1 MVKKILVPIDGSG
14 TSGKAVK
21 YAADLAKQTGAA
33 ITLLSV
39 IDSSAYVARS
49 IPAVAA
55 PLHVIEPIEDY
66 LRQAATAYI
75 DAAKKICRSKKVR
88 AKSVTRSGHPVE
100 EILKEAKLSG
110 VDLIVINILS
120 GQRIGFT
127 RQACHPDRDRFLVK
141 LEIIG
146 TIFPFMTEHVII
158 GEWHISE
165 NIGDNPL

>member
-100 EILKEAKLSG
+100 EILKEAKLSR
-110 VDLIVINILS
+110 VDLIVMGSHGRSALGAALLGSVTFGVIH
-120 GQRIGFT
+120 RETTF
-127 RQACHPDRDRFLVK
+127 PVLV
-141 LEIIG
+141 
-146 TIFPFMTEHVII
+146 VRR
-158 GEWHISE
+158 
-165 NIGDNPL
+165 

>member
-100 EILKEAKLSG
+100 EILKEAKLSR
-110 VDLIVINILS
+110 VDLIVMGSHGRSAL
-120 GQRIGFT
+120 G
-127 RQACHPDRDRFLVK
+127 AALVGSVTFGVIHR
-141 LEIIG
+141 E
-146 TIFPFMTEHVII
+146 TTFPV
-158 GEWHISE
+158 
-165 NIGDNPL
+165 LVVRR